1 MKVFNY
7 KKSFAIALSLSSLV
21 VGQAFAQNSEIKER
35 TLKFAYVQ
43 PKTSHMGFGVEK
55 FAELVAKKSGN
66 KIIVKGY
73 PDGSLGGDL
82 NVLTSLQGGTV
93 DMTTMPPSLM
103 VGQAKVYGTF
113 SIHFLF
119 NDFKEADTVLDGPV
133 GKKFLEKTPKG
144 VVGLTYWDHGF
155 RNISNSKR
163 SIAKVEDIQGLKLR
177 VIQEPLFVDSF
188 SALGAN
194 PVPLA
199 FTELYSAMETKA
211 VDGQDNPI
219 AAFEANKFYEVQK
232 YLSST
237 RHVYQPLIVLIS
249 NKVWDQ
255 FTPAEKKLIQDAA
268 NETTIE
274 QRKVSRG
281 MDAKAIDLVKKQG
294 VVFTEVSPQERAR
307 MRDKVK
313 PVTDKYLQD
322 MNAVDPL
329 PAELVKAV
337 EAQRTKNK

>member
-1 MKVFNY
+1 MNSLRRV
-7 KKSFAIALSLSSLV
+7 LSLSLLTAALASTGL
-21 VGQAFAQNSEIKER
+21 AHAADFEAR
-35 TLKFAYVQ
+35 TVKFPSASNKGHPQVQ
-43 PKTSHMGFGVEK
+43 GVEK
-55 FAELVAKKSGN
+55 FAEIVAKKSGN
-66 KIIVKGY
+66 KIVVKGY

-103 VGQAKVYGTF
+103 VGQAKVFGAF

-133 GKKFLEKTPKG
+133 GKKFLEKAPKG

-163 SIAKVEDIQGLKLR
+163 SIAKAEDIQGLKLR

-249 NKVWDQ
+249 SKAWDQ
-255 FTPAEKKLIQDAA
+255 FSPAERKLIQDAA

-294 VVFTEVSPQERAR
+294 VIFTEVSPQERAR

-322 MNAVDPL
+322 MGAVDPL

-337 EAQRTKNK
+337 EAQRAKTK

>member
-1 MKVFNY
+1 MNI
-7 KKSFAIALSLSSLV
+7 KKLKLAVALACATPALMMGSALA
-21 VGQAFAQNSEIKER
+21 QAQDIKER

-43 PKTSHMGFGVEK
+43 PKGSHMGFGVEK
-55 FAELVAKKSGN
+55 FSELVAKKSGN

-103 VGQAKVYGTF
+103 VGQAKSYGAF

-119 NDFKEADTVLDGPV
+119 GDFKEADAVLDGPV
-133 GKKFLEKTPKG
+133 GKKFLEKAPKG

-163 SIAKVEDIQGLKLR
+163 PIAKVEDIQGLKLR
-177 VIQEPLFVDSF
+177 VVQEPLFVDSF
-188 SALGAN
+188 AALGAN

-249 NKVWDQ
+249 SKAWDQ
-255 FTPAEKKLIQDAA
+255 FSSAEKKIIQEAA

-274 QRKVSRG
+274 QRKVSRN
-281 MDAKAIDLVKKQG
+281 MDAQAIDLVKKQG
-294 VVFTEVSPQERAR
+294 VNFTDVTPQERAR
-307 MRDKVK
+307 MRERVK

-322 MNAVDPL
+322 MSSVDPL

-337 EAQRTKNK
+337 EAQRAKK

>member
-1 MKVFNY
+1 MNINKLKLAV
-7 KKSFAIALSLSSLV
+7 ALACAAP
-21 VGQAFAQNSEIKER
+21 AFMMGSALAQVQDIKER

-43 PKTSHMGFGVEK
+43 PKGSHMGFGVEK
-55 FAELVAKKSGN
+55 FSELVAKKSGN
-66 KIIVKGY
+66 KIVIKGY

-103 VGQAKVYGTF
+103 VGQAKPYGAF

-119 NDFKEADTVLDGPV
+119 GDFKEADAVLDGPV
-133 GKKFLEKTPKG
+133 GKKFLEKAPKG

-163 SIAKVEDIQGLKLR
+163 PIAKVEDIQGLKLR
-177 VIQEPLFVDSF
+177 VVQEPLFVDSF
-188 SALGAN
+188 TALGAN

-249 NKVWDQ
+249 SKAWDQ
-255 FTPAEKKLIQDAA
+255 FSPAEKKIIQDAA

-274 QRKVSRG
+274 QRKVSRN
-281 MDAKAIDLVKKQG
+281 MDAQAIDLVKKQG
-294 VVFTEVSPQERAR
+294 VTFTDVTPQERAR
-307 MRDKVK
+307 MRERVK

-322 MNAVDPL
+322 MSSVDPL

-337 EAQRTKNK
+337 EAQRTKK